1 MPNVSVIIP
10 TFNRAHFIEKS
21 VSSVLS
27 QTLKPAEVIVVDDG
41 SNDKTY
47 SHAKQT
53 NAKVIKNPHNLGYG
67 ISLKKCIEA
76 AKYETLIICDAD
88 LSYPVDGTLRG
99 WQSFIALRALSAKTL

>member
-41 SNDKTY
+41 SNDKTASIISDIVSEY
-47 SHAKQT
+47 PEKILFI
-53 NAKVIKNPHNLGYG
+53 NNEKNIRP
-67 ISLKKCIEA
+67 K
-76 AKYETLIICDAD
+76 
-88 LSYPVDGTLRG
+88 
-99 WQSFIALRALSAKTL
+99 